1 MIYSH
6 APINFVFNKN
16 SENFFVEEI
25 PLYSF
30 DHTGEWLMLKIR
42 KKNATTA
49 DVVKAFS
56 KLGINKR
63 DIGYAGLK
71 DKDGLT
77 IQWIS
82 IPRKFRDRFKNFEHS
97 NIKILEQ
104 DLHRNKLK
112 IGHLKG
118 NRFFVRFKKV
128 LPVDAKRIERVLID
142 IKKYGIPNF
151 FGYQRFGKYGDNFD
165 QAKEFIYGE
174 KHIKDKRLQKLL
186 ISAYQSKLF
195 NDWLMERI
203 KLSNIFELSENDLK
217 QMGYK
222 KELIKFVKSQKHP
235 FKLLNGDVMCHY
247 PFGKNFYFEDID
259 DSLRFYKKEIVPTG
273 LLPGKKALRAK
284 GLAREIEEKFDDIVP
299 ANGDRRSAWIF
310 PEIEEKRYIREKA
323 WYEVAFTLPKGSYAT
338 VMIEIIKNG
347 ISENLVTYKGGE

>member
-30 DHTGEWLMLKIR
+30 DHTGEWLMLKVR
-42 KKNATTA
+42 KKDMTTS
-49 DVVKAFS
+49 DVVNMFS
-56 KLGINKR
+56 KLGIQKR

-77 IQWIS
+77 VQWMS
-82 IPRKFRDRFKNFEHS
+82 VPRKFRDRINKFEHS
-97 NIKILEQ
+97 KVRIVEQ

-118 NRFFVRFKKV
+118 NRFFVRLKKV
-128 LPVDAKRIERVLID
+128 LPVDAKKIERVLID
-142 IKKYGIPNF
+142 IKKFGIPNF
-151 FGYQRFGKYGDNFD
+151 FGYQRFGKFGDNFE
-165 QAKEFIYGE
+165 QAKEFIFGD

-203 KLSNIFELSENDLK
+203 KLSNIFDMKDDELKFL
-217 QMGYK
+217 GYE
-222 KELIKFVKSQKHP
+222 KELIKFVKKQKHP
-235 FKLLNGDVMCHY
+235 FKLLPGDVMCHY
-247 PFGKNFYFEDID
+247 PFGKNFYLENLEDTE
-259 DSLRFYKKEIVPTG
+259 RFYKKDIVPTG
-273 LLPGKKALRAK
+273 LLPGKKAIRAK
-284 GLAREIEEKFDDIVP
+284 DFARTIEEKYDDLIP

-310 PEIEEKRYIREKA
+310 PEITEKKYIKEKA
-323 WYEVAFTLPKGSYAT
+323 WYEFSFILPKGSYAT
-338 VMIEIIKNG
+338 VLIEILQNG
-347 ISENLVTYKGGE
+347 ITDNLITYKGDK

>member
-6 APINFVFNKN
+6 APINFIFNKN

-30 DHTGEWLMLKIR
+30 DHTGEWLMLKVR
-42 KKNATTA
+42 KKDATTN
-49 DVVKAFS
+49 DIVKTFS
-56 KLGINKR
+56 RLGINKR

-77 IQWIS
+77 VQWIS
-82 IPRKFRDRFKNFEHS
+82 VPRKFRDRINKFEHPK
-97 NIKILEQ
+97 IKIVEQ

-118 NRFFVRFKKV
+118 NRFFVRLKKV
-128 LPVDAKRIERVLID
+128 LPVDAKKIERVLID

-151 FGYQRFGKYGDNFD
+151 FGYQRFGKEGDNFE
-165 QAKEFIYGE
+165 QAKEFIFGD

-203 KLSNIFELSENDLK
+203 KLSNIFDMREDELKFL
-217 QMGYK
+217 GYE
-222 KELIKFVKSQKHP
+222 KELIKFVKKQKHP
-235 FKLLNGDVMCHY
+235 FKLLPGDVMCHY
-247 PFGKNFYFEDID
+247 PFGKNFYLENFEDTV
-259 DSLRFYKKEIVPTG
+259 RFYKKDIVPTG

-284 GLAREIEEKFDDIVP
+284 DAAREIEEKYDDLIP

-310 PEIEEKRYIREKA
+310 PEILEKNYIKEKA
-323 WYEVAFTLPKGSYAT
+323 WYEFSFILPKGSYAT
-338 VMIEIIKNG
+338 VLVEILQNG
-347 ISENLVTYKGGE
+347 ITDNLITYKGDR

>member
-1 MIYSH
+1 MIFAH

-16 SENFFVEEI
+16 SDNFFVEEI
-25 PLYSF
+25 PLYPF
-30 DHTGEWLMLKIR
+30 HHTGEWLMLKVR
-42 KKNATTA
+42 KKDTTTNE
-49 DVVKAFS
+49 VVNVFS
-56 KLGINKR
+56 KLGINRR

-77 IQWIS
+77 VQWIS
-82 IPRKFRDRFKNFEHS
+82 IPRKYKDKINNFSHPK
-97 NIKILEQ
+97 IKIVEK

-128 LPVDAKRIERVLID
+128 LPVDAKKIERVLID

-151 FGYQRFGKYGDNFD
+151 FGYQRFGKYGNNFD
-165 QAKEFIYGE
+165 QAKEFIFGD
-174 KHIKDKRLQKLL
+174 KFIKDKRLQKLL

-195 NDWLMERI
+195 NDWLFERI
-203 KLSNIFELSENDLK
+203 KFSNIFEMNDNELK
-217 QMGYK
+217 QLGYD
-222 KELIKFVKSQKHP
+222 KEFIKFIKNQKHP
-235 FKLLNGDVMCHY
+235 FKLLIGDVMCHY
-247 PFGKNFYFEDID
+247 PFGKNFYLEEDE
-259 DSLRFYKKEIVPTG
+259 SERFYKKEIVPTG

-284 GLAREIEEKFDDIVP
+284 DKAREIEEKFDELLP

-310 PEIEEKRYIREKA
+310 PEILEKTYIKDKA
-323 WYEVAFTLPKGSYAT
+323 WYEISFTLPKGSYAT

-347 ISENLVTYKGGE
+347 ITKNLITYKGKE

>member
-6 APINFVFNKN
+6 APINFIFNKN

-30 DHTGEWLMLKIR
+30 DHTGEWLMLKVR
-42 KKNATTA
+42 KKDATTS
-49 DVVKAFS
+49 DIVKAFS
-56 KLGINKR
+56 RLGINKR

-77 IQWIS
+77 VQWIS
-82 IPRKFRDRFKNFEHS
+82 VPRKFRDKINKFEHPK
-97 NIKILEQ
+97 IKIVEQ

-118 NRFFVRFKKV
+118 NRFFVRLKKV
-128 LPVDAKRIERVLID
+128 LPVDAKKIERVLID

-151 FGYQRFGKYGDNFD
+151 FGYQRFGKEGDNFK
-165 QAKEFIYGE
+165 QAKEFIFKD

-203 KLSNIFELSENDLK
+203 KLSNIFDMTESELKFL
-217 QMGYK
+217 GYE
-222 KELIKFVKSQKHP
+222 KELIKFVKKQKHP
-235 FKLLNGDVMCHY
+235 FKLLPGDVMCHY
-247 PFGKNFYFEDID
+247 PFGKNFYLENFEDTD
-259 DSLRFYKKEIVPTG
+259 RFYKKDIVSTG

-284 GLAREIEEKFDDIVP
+284 DAAREIEEKYDDLIP

-310 PEIEEKRYIREKA
+310 PEILEKNYIKEKA
-323 WYEVAFTLPKGSYAT
+323 WYEFSFILPKGSYAT
-338 VMIEIIKNG
+338 VLVEILQNG
-347 ISENLVTYKGGE
+347 ITDNLITYKGDK

>member
-6 APINFVFNKN
+6 SPINFHFNKN

-30 DHTGEWLMLKIR
+30 DHTGEWLMLKVR
-42 KKNATTA
+42 KKDATTNE
-49 DVVKAFS
+49 VVSQFS

-77 IQWIS
+77 VQWFS
-82 IPRKFRDRFKNFEHS
+82 VPRKIRAKINEFSHPK
-97 NIKILEQ
+97 IKIVEQ

-118 NRFFVRFKKV
+118 NRFFVRLKKV
-128 LPVDAKRIERVLID
+128 LPVDAKKIERVLID

-151 FGYQRFGKYGDNFD
+151 FGYQRFGKYGDNFE
-165 QAKEFIYGE
+165 QAKEFIFGD

-203 KLSNIFELSENDLK
+203 KLSNIFDMKDNELKFL
-217 QMGYK
+217 GYS

-235 FKLLNGDVMCHY
+235 FKLLPGDVMCHY
-247 PFGKNFYFEDID
+247 PFGKNFYLEDVS
-259 DSLRFYKKEIVPTG
+259 DSERFYKKEIIPTG
-273 LLPGKKALRAK
+273 LLPGKKVLRAK
-284 GLAREIEEKFDDIVP
+284 DFAREIEEKYDELLP
-299 ANGDRRSAWIF
+299 ADGDRRSAWIF
-310 PEIEEKRYIREKA
+310 PEIIDKRYIKDKA
-323 WYEVAFTLPKGSYAT
+323 WYEIKFFLPKGSYAT
-338 VMIEIIKNG
+338 VLIEILKNG
-347 ISENLVTYKGGE
+347 ISDNLITYKGDK